1 MALPV
6 MDRFSSPHYRWISRA
21 KIFVLGVKYDACE
34 TCKIRTATDMRIG
47 CCEREQT
54 RNAGVGAAVASLT
67 RHHRPLL
74 HRRRRQSNMEKDAC
88 RRSGASQTRS
98 MAWCEVRWSEREAA
112 RLDLRAFAANPAPAA
127 GPR

>member
-1 MALPV
+1 
-6 MDRFSSPHYRWISRA
+6 
-21 KIFVLGVKYDACE
+21 
-34 TCKIRTATDMRIG
+34 MRIG

-112 RLDLRAFAANPAPAA
+112 RLDLRAFDDLMERHFGCDRVANSQVVLAVANRRGGLITGGA
-127 GPR
+127 S

>member
-6 MDRFSSPHYRWISRA
+6 MNRFSSPHYRWISRA

-34 TCKIRTATDMRIG
+34 TCKIRTATDIRIG
-47 CCEREQT
+47 CCECEQAL
-54 RNAGVGAAVASLT
+54 NAGVRAAVAST
-67 RHHRPLL
+67 ARHHRPLL
-74 HRRRRQSNMEKDAC
+74 HRRRRQRNMEKD
-88 RRSGASQTRS
+88 RSGASQTRS
-98 MAWCEVRWSEREAA
+98 LAWCEARCSVREAA